1 MHFGLICKSLE
12 RTEFFKVLASK
23 RVQWSF
29 CLKMASSKVLNVL
42 YVLTTVFAD
51 VRGELKISN
60 KPTEV
65 VFSSRHL
72 QVTVPTSLE
81 NGTWDTT
88 RHPAHQHILRNYLK
102 KHLKELKNNFVCKL
116 NLLKKCSFL
125 KKKSLLDLYF
135 KVILPSV
142 TYGITIW
149 GNCNNLDYIK
159 SLQALHCRAGRL
171 IFNLPRD
178 TPSDVVMELTQWDSI
193 YDLYKLSLV
202 KLFYNI
208 VNDNIPST
216 ISELAVWRNSPY
228 DLRGYKKAIVPRFS
242 TYFVKNSIR
251 YRGAVLW
258 NLVSDYL
265 KDSYSFKK
273 FYSKVQSDPKFRE
286 FRFICSWKLRK
297 YIFYL

>member
-1 MHFGLICKSLE
+1 MLLHRGSFIGPHPLI
-12 RTEFFKVLASK
+12 TIG
-23 RVQWSF
+23 
-29 CLKMASSKVLNVL
+29 NVNVAWVCHVRL
-42 YVLTTVFAD
+42 LGITIDRKLT
-51 VRGELKISN
+51 
-60 KPTEV
+60 
-65 VFSSRHL
+65 
-72 QVTVPTSLE
+72 
-81 NGTWDTT
+81 W
-88 RHPAHQHILRNYLK
+88 K

-142 TYGITIW
+142 TFGITIW
-149 GNCNNLDYIK
+149 GNCNNMDYIK

-178 TPSDVVMELTQWDSI
+178 TPSDVVMELTQWDLI
-193 YDLYKLSLV
+193 YDLHKLSLV

-216 ISELAVWRNSPY
+216 ISDLAVWRNSPY

-242 TYFVKNSIR
+242 TYFVKNYIR

-258 NLVSDYL
+258 NLVSDYF

-273 FYSKVQSDPKFRE
+273 FYRKVQSDPKFRE
-286 FRFICSWKLRK
+286 FRFICS
-297 YIFYL
+297 